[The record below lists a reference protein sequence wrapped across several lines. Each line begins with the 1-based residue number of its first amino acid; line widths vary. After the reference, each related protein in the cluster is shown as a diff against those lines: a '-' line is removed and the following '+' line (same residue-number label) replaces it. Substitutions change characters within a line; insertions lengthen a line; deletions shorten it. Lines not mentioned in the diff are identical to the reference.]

1 MNEKVL
7 WKVTYGIYIVTSRS
21 GNTLAG
27 QIANTVFQVTA
38 EPPKIAISINKDN
51 FTHGIIEKSN
61 VFAVSIMEK
70 NTPMK
75 LIGLFG
81 FKSSRD
87 VDKFESVKYKF
98 GKTGAPIVTEHTIG
112 YIEAE
117 VEQKVDVG
125 THTLFIGKIVDA
137 QMIKEGEVMTYE
149 YYHQVKNGS
158 APKTAP
164 TYQPMKPKKKKLYRC
179 RVCGYIYDPE
189 KGDPDGGIPPGTEF
203 EDIPDDWVC
212 PVCGVSK
219 DMFEPFEE

>member
-38 EPPKIAISINKDN
+38 EPPKIAISINKNN
-51 FTHGIIEKSN
+51 FTHEIIEKSN
-61 VFAVSIMEK
+61 IFAVSIMEK

-87 VDKFESVKYKF
+87 VDKFENVKYKF
-98 GKTGAPIVTEHTIG
+98 GKTGAPIVTEHAIG

-125 THTLFIGKIVDA
+125 THTLFIGKVVDA

-164 TYQPMKPKKKKLYRC
+164 TYQPMKPKKKRLYRC

>member
-1 MNEKVL
+1 MNEKAL
-7 WKVTYGIYIVTSRS
+7 WKITYGIYIVSSRI
-21 GNTLAG
+21 GNDLAG
-27 QIANTVFQVTA
+27 QIANSVFQVTA
-38 EPPKIAISINKDN
+38 EPPRIAISINKEN
-51 FTHGIIEKSN
+51 ATHEVIGKSN

-70 NTPMK
+70 ATPMK

-87 VDKFESVKYKF
+87 VNKFENVKYKF
-98 GKTGAPIVTEHTIG
+98 GKTGAPIVTENAIG

-117 VEQKVDVG
+117 AEKKVDVG
-125 THTLFIGKIVDA
+125 THTLFIGKVVDA

-149 YYHQVKNGS
+149 YYHLVKNGS

-164 TYQPMKPKKKKLYRC
+164 TFQPVKPKKKKMYRC
-179 RVCGYIYDPE
+179 TVCGYIYDPD
-189 KGDPDGGIPPGTEF
+189 KGDPDGGIPPGTDF

-219 DMFEPFEE
+219 DMFEPLED

>member
-1 MNEKVL
+1 MNEKAL
-7 WKVTYGIYIVTSRS
+7 WKITYGIYIVSSRI
-21 GNTLAG
+21 GNDLAG
-27 QIANTVFQVTA
+27 QIANSVFQVTA
-38 EPPKIAISINKDN
+38 EPPRIAISINKEN
-51 FTHGIIEKSN
+51 ATHEVIGKSN

-70 NTPMK
+70 TTPMK

-87 VDKFESVKYKF
+87 VNKFENVKYKF
-98 GKTGAPIVTEHTIG
+98 GKTGAPIVTENAIG

-117 VEQKVDVG
+117 AEKKVDVG
-125 THTLFIGKIVDA
+125 THTLFIGKVVDA

-149 YYHQVKNGS
+149 YYHLVKNGS

-164 TYQPMKPKKKKLYRC
+164 TFQPVKPKKKKMYRC
-179 RVCGYIYDPE
+179 TVCGYIYDPD
-189 KGDPDGGIPPGTEF
+189 KGDPDGGIPPGTDF

-219 DMFEPFEE
+219 DMFEPLED